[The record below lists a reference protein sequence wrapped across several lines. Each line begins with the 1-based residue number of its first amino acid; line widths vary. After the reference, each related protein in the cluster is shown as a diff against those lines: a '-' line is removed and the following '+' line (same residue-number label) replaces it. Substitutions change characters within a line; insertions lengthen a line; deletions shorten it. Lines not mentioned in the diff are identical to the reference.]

1 MRIYNITTGMLGM
14 TEKIIEELRRFK
26 KWLEAMIKKQ
36 NLIEWKGLSNYHT
49 YLAKLYVF
57 SKRQRYHYPR
67 YNRRA
72 TNDGDLKVPLEM
84 MLLMFAVL
92 LTI

>member
-1 MRIYNITTGMLGM
+1 MLGM
-14 TEKIIEELRRFK
+14 TEKIIEELNRFK
-26 KWLEAMIKKQ
+26 KWLK
-36 NLIEWKGLSNYHT
+36 NLMKEQTRIECNKLSRHHT

-57 SKRQRYHYPR
+57 SKRQRHHYPK

-72 TNDGDLKVPLEM
+72 ANDGELKVPLEM

>member
-1 MRIYNITTGMLGM
+1 MRIYNIITGMLGM
-14 TEKIIEELRRFK
+14 TEKIIEEIRRFK
-26 KWLEAMIKKQ
+26 KWLDAMIKEQ
-36 NLIEWKGLSNYHT
+36 TLIEWKGLSTYHT
-49 YLAKLYVF
+49 HLAKLYVF
-57 SKRQRYHYPR
+57 SKQQRHYYPR

-72 TNDGDLKVPLEM
+72 TNDDDLKVPLEM

>member
-1 MRIYNITTGMLGM
+1 MLGM
-14 TEKIIEELRRFK
+14 TGKIIEELNRFK
-26 KWLEAMIKKQ
+26 KWLK
-36 NLIEWKGLSNYHT
+36 NLMKEQTLVEWKGLSCYHT

-57 SKRQRYHYPR
+57 SKRQKYHYPR

-84 MLLMFAVL
+84 MLFMFAAI